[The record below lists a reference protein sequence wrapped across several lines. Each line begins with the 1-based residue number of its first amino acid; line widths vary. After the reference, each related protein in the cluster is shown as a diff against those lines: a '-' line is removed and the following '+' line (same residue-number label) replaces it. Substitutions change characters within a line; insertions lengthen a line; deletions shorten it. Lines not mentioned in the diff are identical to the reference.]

1 MQNIKHNRKIIIA
14 TAPSRKSV
22 KWDNTTLLWSDMLTR
37 LSLPIRSTETIETY
51 MRLPRGEQ
59 DRLKDVGGFTGS
71 VKDRRRKA
79 THITGRDLLTLDM
92 DNIPTGMTDEAL
104 KRIDALNCAYCVYS
118 TRKHTPA
125 APRLRVII
133 PLDTTCLPDEYE
145 PIARKLAEYVGIE
158 WCDPTTYEAS
168 RLMYYPS
175 CCSDGVYVYRY
186 GDKEFLSR
194 TGMLAA
200 YKDWRDVSEWATAE
214 NEKNTHKT
222 LITKQTDPLTKDNI
236 VGAFCRRYNV
246 LSVIEELLPDIY
258 IPTDIDD
265 RFTYTSGSTA
275 GGAVIYENGT
285 FLYSHH
291 ATDPCSGMLVN
302 AFDLYRIHKYGY
314 LDDDANPD
322 TPTHNLESYKA
333 MTKFVLEDEE
343 IVTELNKTKYNTTA
357 AEAFKDI
364 LSQSETENDMSWLSK
379 IKRSAKTG
387 VIEKHPDN
395 VEVLLQYDPLLKN
408 RMRKDSFAGKIF
420 GFAPLPWKSRA
431 NEKGK
436 FQWTDSDFD
445 GLRSYIGKV
454 LGFWTEDIIKM
465 VFSVHV
471 ASVAYNP
478 VEDYIKSVEWD
489 GNERLDNLIIDY
501 LGAEDNEYVR
511 ACTRKAFTAAV
522 ARVMQPGIKFDVMT
536 ILAGIQGAGK
546 STLLRKM
553 GGDWFNDSITTFEG
567 TKAIEIIQ
575 GSWIIEV
582 GELQAMNKAEVNLIK
597 QFLSM
602 QEDKYRAAYARYV
615 ESRPRKCVFF
625 GTNNAEQ
632 YLRDITG
639 NRRFWCIDVNP
650 VNAKYS
656 VFNDLTPDIVCQ
668 MWAEAYY
675 RWQMGELLYLTGEAE
690 KQSIIEQEKHMEVN
704 DKMGLIEEFLNKPI
718 PSDWYTNSARW
729 TKNMR
734 DMFLKNENNSIE
746 NIELVER
753 TQVCTMEIWCDC
765 LGGDPK
771 YLKKPEQMELTAI
784 MAQIRGWEKAKSQL
798 YFGSYGRLR
807 GYKKVMRPR
816 NSSTG
821 STSDLMVEPS

>member
-1 MQNIKHNRKIIIA
+1 MANLKHNRQITIA

-22 KWDNTTLLWSDMLTR
+22 KWVNNTLLWSDMLTR
-37 LSLPIRSTETIETY
+37 LSVPIRSTETIETY
-51 MRLPRGEQ
+51 MSLPRGEQ

-71 VKDRRRKA
+71 VRDGKRKA
-79 THITGRDLLTLDM
+79 THITGRDLITLDM
-92 DNIPTGMTDEAL
+92 DNIPPGATDEAL
-104 KRIDALNCAYCVYS
+104 KRIDSLNCAYCVYS

-125 APRLRVII
+125 APRLRII
-133 PLDTTCLPDEYE
+133 LPLDTTCSPDEYE
-145 PIARKLAEYVGIE
+145 PIARKLAEYIGIE

-175 CCSDGVYVYRY
+175 CCVDGAYVYQY
-186 GDKEFLSR
+186 GDKQFLSR

-200 YKDWRDVSEWATAE
+200 YKDWRNVSEWATAE
-214 NEKNTHKT
+214 TEKNTHKT

-246 LSVIEELLPDIY
+246 LSVIGELLPDVY
-258 IPTDIDD
+258 IPTDSDD

-291 ATDPCSGMLVN
+291 ATDPCSGLLVN

-314 LDDDANPD
+314 LDDDTAVYGAD

-333 MTKFVLEDEE
+333 MMKFVLEDEE

-364 LSQSETENDMSWLSK
+364 LSQSGAENDMSWLSK

-387 VIEKHPDN
+387 AIEKHPDN
-395 VEVLLQYDPLLKN
+395 VEVLLQYDPLLTN
-408 RMRKDSFAGKIF
+408 RIRKDSFADKIY
-420 GFAPLPWKSRA
+420 GFAPLPWKPRSS
-431 NEKGK
+431 EKGK

-465 VFSVHV
+465 VFSVH
-471 ASVAYNP
+471 AAGMQYNP
-478 VEDYIKSVEWD
+478 VEDYIKSVTWD
-489 GNERLDNLIIDY
+489 NVERLDTLIIDY
-501 LGAEDNEYVR
+501 LGADDNEYTR

-536 ILAGIQGAGK
+536 ILAGPQGMGK

-553 GGDWFNDSITTFEG
+553 GGDWFNDSITSFEG

-615 ESRPRKCVFF
+615 ETRPRKCVFF

-639 NRRFWCIDVNP
+639 NRRFWCIDVYP
-650 VNAKYS
+650 QNAKYS
-656 VFNDLTPDIVCQ
+656 VFNDLNPDIICQ
-668 MWAEAYY
+668 LWAEAYY
-675 RWQMGELLYLTGEAE
+675 RWQMGEPLYLTGEAE

-704 DKMGLIEEFLNKPI
+704 DKTGLIEEFLNKPI

-729 TKNMR
+729 TKSMR
-734 DMFLKNENNSIE
+734 EIFLRGEFVNLEGV
-746 NIELVER
+746 ELVER
-753 TQVCTMEIWCDC
+753 TQVCTMEIWTDC
-765 LGGDPK
+765 LGGNPL
-771 YLKKPEQMELTAI
+771 YFKKPDQMEIGAI
-784 MAQIRGWEKAKSQL
+784 VSQIKGWEKAKSKL
-798 YFGSYGRLR
+798 YFGVYGRLK
-807 GYKKVMRPR
+807 GYKKVKSLH
-816 NSSTG
+816 NSP
-821 STSDLMVEPS
+821 TSPTSIL